1 MTAKTFSTTAQDASQ
16 ELGQLTA
23 QIRRSLE
30 APISALQAS
39 IEDLERDFPEN
50 DARGTRLGHAIEL
63 IEALRQNVH
72 ALVDLAA
79 PDAATPLSCTL
90 EELARAALRQA
101 PARIR
106 SGVELACEDA
116 DRSLSLDGPMASRGL
131 SYLIQAHVAPEAEA
145 LLRLSCNDGEAC
157 FTLVLSPRDGD
168 HSRIDLCDAHTSNR
182 GAELLSLAAEHELN
196 RLGGTVDSTLAT
208 SGATKV
214 SVRLPLENR
223 VGGGL

>member
-1 MTAKTFSTTAQDASQ
+1 MTAKILPTTPAPARQD
-16 ELGQLTA
+16 LGQLTA
-23 QIRRSLE
+23 QIRQSLE
-30 APISALQAS
+30 TPISALQAS
-39 IEDLERDFPEN
+39 IEDLKRDFPEAN
-50 DARGTRLGHAIEL
+50 TRGTRLGHAIEL

-106 SGVELACEDA
+106 SHVELACEDSNS
-116 DRSLSLDGPMASRGL
+116 RLSLDGPMASRGL
-131 SYLIQAHVAPEAEA
+131 SYLIQAHVAPESEA
-145 LLRLSCNDGEAC
+145 LLRLSCDGGDAC
-157 FTLVLSPRDGD
+157 FTLVLPPRDGD
-168 HSRIDLCDAHTSNR
+168 HERIDLCDASASHT
-182 GAELLSLAAEHELN
+182 GAELLSVAAEHELT
-196 RLGGTVDSTLAT
+196 RLGGTVQSTLAT
-208 SGATKV
+208 SGALKV

>member
-1 MTAKTFSTTAQDASQ
+1 MTANPSTTTAAAASQ
-16 ELGQLTA
+16 DLGQRSA

-39 IEDLERDFPEN
+39 IEDLERDFPAN
-50 DARGTRLGHAIEL
+50 DVRGTRLGHAIEL

-79 PDAATPLSCTL
+79 PDAETPLSCTL

-101 PARIR
+101 PARTR
-106 SGVELACEDA
+106 HGVELALEDA
-116 DRSLSLDGPMASRGL
+116 DRRLRLDGPMASRGL
-131 SYLIQAHVAPEAEA
+131 SYLIQAHVAPGSTA
-145 LLRLSCNDGEAC
+145 LLHLSCDGDEAC
-157 FTLVLSPRDGD
+157 FTLLVSPRDGD
-168 HSRIDLCDAHTSNR
+168 HARIDLRDASATNR
-182 GAELLSLAAEHELN
+182 GAELLSIAAEHELE
-196 RLGGTVDSTLAT
+196 RLGGSVHSTLAT
-208 SGATKV
+208 SGATNV